1 VGSNAADLRTG
12 GQFDRDA
19 SVPTSEIIDVD
30 RDPQEELRRRLRLAL
45 RVGLPIAAVLLI
57 VAAIA
62 GTTWYAY
69 VVNRRDAL
77 ALSRDAL
84 ASIDQ
89 RIVSEL
95 QGYLA
100 PPVRVLNLIRWVAT
114 EGTFDSDRA
123 LAERLAMQILLNVPQ
138 LAIVSFADDQGQFMM
153 LRRSADGA
161 IDTKLIL
168 QTQNGRRVTW
178 VRRDPEGRTVA
189 VEDDPDDTYDPRT
202 RPWYQGALTTD
213 GVYWTDVY
221 VFFTDR
227 EPGIT
232 VSTRIDR
239 PEGRPT
245 IVGVDI
251 RLEALSTFLGG
262 LKIGKTGRAM
272 IVDDTG
278 RLVAFPEPQRMMTEE
293 AGQPVA
299 ARLDAL
305 GDPLLTK
312 VYDRLRVLGSGQ
324 HIMIEDGVRYV
335 IARRPLQ
342 DVVGRDWWL
351 LFVVPE
357 DDFVGFVA
365 VNNRTTLLMS
375 AAVVALAVALAALLI
390 AQGIRGDRIA
400 RGSRRR
406 QRALE
411 AQALALAQIAA
422 ATAVF
427 DPQQPEGAAQVTRIA
442 AEAVG
447 ARRVSLWRF
456 DVAAVTL
463 ACEAC
468 WDRETKGVTTGIE
481 LARNDCP
488 TLFEALVAGD
498 EIEVADAAA
507 DPRTA
512 DLHRTYLQPIGC
524 RSLLSVPVRRA
535 QEVAGCLWAED
546 GELAGEA
553 RKDTITLLRALAG
566 MLAPR
571 FAGRTGTVTSARWQE
586 PAAAAAVVS
595 SVSDAVA
602 RPGPVAPR
610 PAMRTCSIATERTR
624 RLTERLHAAAQG
636 ANGPSTAVRLFPD
649 TTVLALRFLDPG
661 AFALAGGSAGEPST
675 MDRIAR
681 SLQKIA
687 ADHDIAYLKLFSDQV
702 VTAEGFSGDPHH
714 RARAIIEVAL
724 AIEDAFARLAAETDR
739 TLEFAIGIDT
749 GMAIGSPVGFGGGAY
764 NLWGDAV
771 RVAST
776 LATSAPPGQIQVTET
791 TERLVSDRYL
801 FRRRGAFYLERVGE
815 LSTYLLKGRL

>member
-1 VGSNAADLRTG
+1 LRAD

-19 SVPTSEIIDVD
+19 SVARTEIIDVD
-30 RDPQEELRRRLRLAL
+30 LDPRKELRRRLRLGL

-69 VVNRRDAL
+69 VVNRKDAL
-77 ALSRDAL
+77 ALSRDVL
-84 ASIDQ
+84 TSIDQ
-89 RIVSEL
+89 RIVTEL
-95 QGYLA
+95 QGCLA

-114 EGTFDSDRA
+114 DGAFDSDRA

-138 LAIVSFADDQGQFMM
+138 LAIVSFADAAGQFMM

-168 QTQNGRRVTW
+168 QTPNGRQVTW
-178 VRRDPEGRTVA
+178 VRRDRDGRTIA
-189 VEDDPDDTYDPRT
+189 VEQDPDDTYDPRT
-202 RPWYQGALTTD
+202 RPWYQGALATS

-232 VSTRIDR
+232 ISTRIDR

-245 IVGVDI
+245 IVVGVDI
-251 RLEALSTFLGG
+251 RLEALSTFLAG

-272 IVDDTG
+272 IVDGTG
-278 RLVAFPEPQRMMTEE
+278 QLVAYPEPQRMMTEE
-293 AGQPVA
+293 AGQPAA
-299 ARLDAL
+299 ARLDAI

-312 VYDRLRVLGSGQ
+312 VYDRLRVQGPGQ

-400 RGSRRR
+400 RASRRR

-411 AQALALAQIAA
+411 AQALALAEIAA
-422 ATAVF
+422 AAAVF
-427 DPQQPEGAAQVTRIA
+427 DPQQPEGAGQVTRIA

-456 DVAAVTL
+456 GETEATL
-463 ACEAC
+463 VCEAC
-468 WDRETKGVTTGIE
+468 WDRETKGLTSGNQ
-481 LARNDCP
+481 LARNDAS
-488 TLFEALVAGD
+488 TLFEALLGGE
-498 EIEVADAAA
+498 EIEVADAGV

-512 DLHRTYLQPIGC
+512 DLHRTYLQPAGC

-535 QEVAGCLWAED
+535 DDVVGCLWAED
-546 GELAGEA
+546 AELGDEA
-553 RKDTITLLRALAG
+553 RENTVTFLRALAG

-571 FAGRTGTVTSARWQE
+571 FAGRTEAPPAEQWQE
-586 PAAAAAVVS
+586 PAVAAVGS
-595 SVSDAVA
+595 LAADPAA

-610 PAMRTCSIATERTR
+610 PAMRTCSIATERAR
-624 RLTERLHAAAQG
+624 RVTERLHAAHG
-636 ANGPSTAVRLFPD
+636 ADGSSTAVRLFPD
-649 TTVLALRFLDPG
+649 TSVLALRFLDPG
-661 AFALAGGSAGEPST
+661 AVALAGGSAGEPST

-681 SLQKIA
+681 SLQDIA

-702 VTAEGFSGDPHH
+702 VAARGFSGEPHE
-714 RARAIIEVAL
+714 RARAIIEAAL
-724 AIEDAFARLAAETDR
+724 AIEDEFARLAAATDH

-771 RVAST
+771 RIASGM
-776 LATSAPPGQIQVTET
+776 AASAPPGQIQVTES
-791 TERLVSDRYL
+791 TERLVSDHYL
-801 FRRRGAFYLERVGE
+801 FRRRGAFYLERIGE